1 MIILLISFLAYI
13 IHCELKGVYKRQSD
27 RRYPYVIEVN
37 MLFIPPPPPPSSHS
51 LSPLPLPSHPPPPSY
66 PPPHPPPP
74 PPPPPPPFP
83 PQTSLPHLPH
93 YFLTPHVGR
102 MV

>member
-37 MLFIPPPPPPSSHS
+37 LLFI
-51 LSPLPLPSHPPPPSY
+51 
-66 PPPHPPPP
+66 PHPPPP
-74 PPPPPPPFP
+74 PPP
-83 PQTSLPHLPH
+83 QTSLPSSPSFFPH
-93 YFLTPHVGR
+93 TTCR
-102 MV
+102 